1 MTATSVQ
8 QPKSFA
14 PASHFLPAIEGMRG
28 LAVLAVVL
36 YHLKIPFFTAGY
48 LGVDLFFVIS
58 GFIITRNILAH
69 LSVGQF
75 SLKHFYY
82 RRYRRLF
89 PALVATILVS
99 LLGAAA
105 LMPPQALLE
114 AGQSAAYALLSLA
127 NIHFWWEWNY
137 FDIGADTKLLL
148 HTWSLGVEEQFY
160 LLWPVLILLAYKRN
174 WGWQLTMAL
183 GVASL
188 GLCAAFYD
196 TRPVAL
202 FYLLPFRI
210 HQLMAGALVAVCVF
224 QFRPRLGG
232 IATLFA
238 TLGLMGLFV
247 TQPMDFSA
255 LNAVAVSMFGCFLL
269 AGHSSEVSLRL
280 YGNTIMQWLGR
291 RSYALYLV
299 HWPILVLC
307 QYHYNFQLTTSRKII
322 IFVVSLVAA
331 IALHHWVEQPF
342 RSIMGKDGL
351 FNSPGNRFVLGAS
364 ALVMTLLLTFWGT
377 SGLEYRVSPEIAE
390 LVNTSEAAHQ
400 SRVKAIR
407 TGVCNLHPQHELSVY
422 NEALCANVAAEGKS
436 ILIIGDSAAADSYLL
451 LRAAFPSIEFSQAT
465 AAACPA
471 LLEQESKRTPK
482 CRAFNDYR
490 FSQLALKELDLIIL
504 SSVWRDSQLPA
515 LIKTVNYLK
524 SHNKRVLVMGPS
536 VMFPRSVPVLIA
548 TQLSIDE
555 ANKNLGRLADQ
566 KNELLQ
572 QMRRQLNMTSR
583 LLPNAEVE
591 VIDIAAVQCSPRC
604 SVSDGGRL
612 LYLDGFHL
620 TPAGAEVFGKRL
632 AEVLDLSAY

>member
-1 MTATSVQ
+1 MTTTTVQ
-8 QPKSFA
+8 QSKSFA
-14 PASHFLPAIEGMRG
+14 PASDFLPAIEGMRG

-36 YHLKIPFFTAGY
+36 YHLKVPFFTAGY

-58 GFIITRNILAH
+58 GFIITRNILAD

-75 SLKHFYY
+75 SLKNFYY

-99 LLGAAA
+99 LVCAA
-105 LMPPQALLE
+105 LFMPPQALLE
-114 AGQSAAYALLSLA
+114 ASQSAVYALLSLA
-127 NIHFWWEWNY
+127 NMHFWWEWNY

-174 WGWQLTMAL
+174 WGWQLIVVL
-183 GVASL
+183 GLASL
-188 GLCAAFYD
+188 SLCAVFYD

-210 HQLMAGALVAVCVF
+210 HQLMAGALIAVCVF

-247 TQPMDFSA
+247 IQTMDFSA
-255 LNAVAVSMFGCFLL
+255 LSAVAVSVFGCLLL
-269 AGHSSEVSLRL
+269 AGHSSVVSLRL
-280 YGNTIMQWLGR
+280 YGNSAMQWLGR

-307 QYHYNFQLTTSRKII
+307 QYHYNFQLTTTRKIA
-322 IFVVSLVAA
+322 IFVLSLAA
-331 IALHHWVEQPF
+331 AVALHHWVEQPF
-342 RSIMGKDGL
+342 RKITGKDGL
-351 FNSPGNRFVLGAS
+351 LNSPGNRFVLGAS
-364 ALVMTLLLTFWGT
+364 AAVMMLLLTYWGT

-390 LVNTSEAAHQ
+390 LVNTAEAAHQ

-422 NEALCANVAAEGKS
+422 NEALCANIAAKGKN
-436 ILIIGDSAAADSYLL
+436 ILIIGDSTAADSYLL
-451 LRAAFPSIEFSQAT
+451 LRAAFPSIEFLQAT

-471 LLEQESKRTPK
+471 LLEQEPKRTPK
-482 CRAFNDYR
+482 CKAFNDYR

-515 LIKTVNYLK
+515 LVKTVNYLK
-524 SHNKRVLVMGPS
+524 RHNKRVLVMGPS
-536 VMFPRSVPVLIA
+536 VNFPRSVPVLIA
-548 TQLSIDE
+548 TQLSVDQ

-566 KNELLQ
+566 KHELLQ
-572 QMRRQLNMTSR
+572 QMRQQLAAPSSR
-583 LLPNAEVE
+583 GSDIEVS
-591 VIDIAAVQCSPRC
+591 VVDFAALQCTPGC
-604 SVSDGGRL
+604 SVSEAGKL

-620 TPAGAEVFGKRL
+620 TPAGADVFGKRL
-632 AEVLDLSAY
+632 AEVLDLPAY